1 MLFSKVVF
9 EKVICGYYCEVEE
22 TPEGY
27 FVLYVDGHSQ
37 GRLWEEADN
46 DYTEQIEE
54 ILA

>member
-1 MLFSKVVF
+1 MLFSEVVF

-22 TPEGY
+22 TPAAD
-27 FVLYVDGHSQ
+27 FVLYADGHCQ

-54 ILA
+54 ILS